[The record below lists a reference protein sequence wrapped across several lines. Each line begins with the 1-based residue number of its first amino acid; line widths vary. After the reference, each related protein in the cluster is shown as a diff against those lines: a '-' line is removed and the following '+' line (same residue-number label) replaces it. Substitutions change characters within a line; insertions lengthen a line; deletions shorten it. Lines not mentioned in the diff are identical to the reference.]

1 MKPAHLV
8 SVDGNRYLTRHKDH
22 VMGNWKPVSRLARF
36 MEVLNLVICIGL
48 LAFLLFVHLPS
59 HLDAPLTPIV
69 LIGGVG
75 FGLVGNA
82 LWMKNSREER
92 AQLIK
97 EHERRFVEAGD
108 LVKVSDEDRVL
119 SHAYDT
125 LSDLSAGEEELDQA
139 QRVVNLAVHAVYCGE
154 LIETMKRK
162 AQTTPGQREALVRI
176 GIPTMTRLYEQVQ
189 GDYLRTRLDYA
200 LPDETGS
207 E

>member
-1 MKPAHLV
+1 M
-8 SVDGNRYLTRHKDH
+8 R
-22 VMGNWKPVSRLARF
+22 
-36 MEVLNLVICIGL
+36 
-48 LAFLLFVHLPS
+48 
-59 HLDAPLTPIV
+59 DAPLTPIV

-75 FGLVGNA
+75 FGLVGNV